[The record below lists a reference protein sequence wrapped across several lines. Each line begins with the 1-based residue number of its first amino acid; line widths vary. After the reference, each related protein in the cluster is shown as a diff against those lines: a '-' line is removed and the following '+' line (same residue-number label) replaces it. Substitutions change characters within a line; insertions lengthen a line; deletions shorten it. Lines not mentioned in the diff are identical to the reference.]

1 MFMCIQIFILFIYI
15 KNMNQKVIFNFLLVV
30 FILLCL
36 ATLTKVYLKKKSVRE
51 NFFFQTA
58 TSTTASAADTSTTAS
73 AGATSTTASAG
84 ATSTTASA
92 GATSTTLSP
101 IMSDEAKMFQQKYM
115 DQTNEMKMYINELK
129 DEINNYKQGTVSL
142 KQEVDSSKN
151 VFDGEADKMISSL
164 QSLGEFHDSYSQELQ
179 KALQTNLDYSD
190 PVFQT
195 NQEIQESRIRAL
207 EQQVSEI
214 ELLKMKVL
222 NKQDSLLRS
231 IICRANS
238 TKLNVQPIMS
248 SANPT
253 GTFLIFINNGY
264 LTFTENGS
272 QVEIKVDPDADFSSN
287 SHAFELQLINN
298 FQEYNKAIKYEESS
312 EKKMVLS
319 SDDVYYPFY
328 LVHPKG
334 NYGKSLY
341 IDDESYLYVDT
352 IRLDAHC
359 RYRTSDTFAYGS
371 CDLA

>member
-1 MFMCIQIFILFIYI
+1 
-15 KNMNQKVIFNFLLVV
+15 
-30 FILLCL
+30 
-36 ATLTKVYLKKKSVRE
+36 
-51 NFFFQTA
+51 
-58 TSTTASAADTSTTAS
+58 
-73 AGATSTTASAG
+73 
-84 ATSTTASA
+84 
-92 GATSTTLSP
+92 
-101 IMSDEAKMFQQKYM
+101 MSDEAKILQQKYM
-115 DQTNEMKMYINELK
+115 TQTGKMENYINELK
-129 DEINNYKQGTVSL
+129 EEIKTYKSGTATL
-142 KQEVDSSKN
+142 KQEIDSSKN
-151 VFDGEADKMISSL
+151 VFDGEADKMKSSL

-207 EQQVSEI
+207 EKQVSEI
-214 ELLKMKVL
+214 ELLKMKVQ
-222 NKQDSLLRS
+222 KKTDSLLRS

-248 SANPT
+248 GPNPT
-253 GTFLIFINNGY
+253 GTFLIFMNDAC
-264 LTFTENGS
+264 LTFNENGS
-272 QVEIKVDPDADFSSN
+272 QVEIKVGQCDSSSN
-287 SHAFELQLINN
+287 SQSFELQLINN
-298 FQEYNKAIKYEESS
+298 FQEYNKSIKYEESS
-312 EKKMVLS
+312 AKKMVLP

-341 IDDESYLYVDT
+341 IDDESNVYVDT

>member
-1 MFMCIQIFILFIYI
+1 
-15 KNMNQKVIFNFLLVV
+15 MNQKVIFNFLLVV

-51 NFFFQTA
+51 NFFFQAA
-58 TSTTASAADTSTTAS
+58 TSNTS
-73 AGATSTTASAG
+73 
-84 ATSTTASA
+84 
-92 GATSTTLSP
+92 L
-101 IMSDEAKMFQQKYM
+101 MSDEAKMFQQKYM

-214 ELLKMKVL
+214 ELLKMKVQ
-222 NKQDSLLRS
+222 KKTDSLLRS

-248 SANPT
+248 GPNPT
-253 GTFLIFINNGY
+253 GSFLIFMNNACVS
-264 LTFTENGS
+264 FTENGS
-272 QVEIKVDPDADFSSN
+272 QVEIKLDQCDTSSN
-287 SHAFELQLINN
+287 SQSFELQLINN

-371 CDLA
+371 CYLA

>member
-1 MFMCIQIFILFIYI
+1 
-15 KNMNQKVIFNFLLVV
+15 MNQKVIFNFLLVV

-207 EQQVSEI
+207 EKQVSEI
-214 ELLKMKVL
+214 ELLKMKVQ
-222 NKQDSLLRS
+222 KKTDSLLRS

-248 SANPT
+248 GPNPT
-253 GTFLIFINNGY
+253 GSFLIFMNNACVS
-264 LTFTENGS
+264 FTENGS
-272 QVEIKVDPDADFSSN
+272 QVEIKLDQCDTSSN
-287 SHAFELQLINN
+287 SQSFELQLINN
-298 FQEYNKAIKYEESS
+298 FQEYNKSIKYEESS
-312 EKKMVLS
+312 AKKMVLP

-341 IDDESYLYVDT
+341 IDDESNVYVDT